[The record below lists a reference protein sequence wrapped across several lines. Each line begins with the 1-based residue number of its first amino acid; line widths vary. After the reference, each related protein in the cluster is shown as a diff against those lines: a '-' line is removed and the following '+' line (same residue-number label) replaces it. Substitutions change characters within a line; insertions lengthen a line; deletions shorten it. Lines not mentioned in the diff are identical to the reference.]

1 MIMKKL
7 TESDR
12 NELLAYLLME
22 PEINAF
28 FIGVIENHSLECDEV
43 TVYVEDSD
51 GNGAWDIV
59 LLRYCENY
67 IIYGNSENFDLISVV
82 RFLQKERILD
92 SVNGKASIIR
102 KIAPYFPQ
110 MQMEEKSVLRLDS
123 NSEAASGSSKAK
135 ARILTPND
143 AKKITELYEQNEHF
157 RHHSAEL
164 REKAIARHRANLM
177 EGGIAVGLIY
187 NHRMVSVA
195 EIIADNDMIGLIVG
209 VATHPKYYG
218 RGFATQT
225 IAALCA
231 EAFRRGKK
239 YVCVLHDETANVEM
253 LKRVGFQEKSHYS
266 LLHKQYA

>member
-1 MIMKKL
+1 MKKL

-12 NELLAYLLME
+12 SDLIEYLLFE

-43 TVYVEDSD
+43 TVYVEDSED
-51 GNGAWDIV
+51 HSWDVV

-67 IIYGNSENFDLISVV
+67 IIYGNKENFDLVAVV
-82 RFLQKERILD
+82 NFLQRARILD

-110 MQMEEKSVLRLDS
+110 MQLEEKSVMRLDK
-123 NSEAASGSSKAK
+123 NSEAPSEGSKAK
-135 ARILTPND
+135 VRVLTPDD
-143 AKKITELYEQNEHF
+143 AKKITNLYAQNENYRAHD
-157 RHHSAEL
+157 SES
-164 REKAIARHRANLM
+164 RERAIAEHRANLAG
-177 EGGIAVGLIY
+177 GGIAVGLIY
-187 NHRMVSVA
+187 NHKLVSVA

-225 IAALCA
+225 IAALCD

-239 YVCVLHDETANVEM
+239 YVCVLHDESDNINI
-253 LKRVGFQEKSHYS
+253 LKNVGFKEKNQYS
-266 LLHKQYA
+266 LLHRHYG

>member
-1 MIMKKL
+1 MRKL
-7 TESDR
+7 KESDR
-12 NELLAYLLME
+12 SDLLEYLLLE

-43 TVYVEDSD
+43 TVYVEDGD
-51 GNGAWDIV
+51 GDGVWDIV

-67 IIYGNSENFDLISVV
+67 IIYGNTENFDLVSVV
-82 RFLQKERILD
+82 NFLQKDRILD

-102 KIAPYFPQ
+102 KLAPYFPQ

-123 NSEAASGSSKAK
+123 DSEAASEAGKAK
-135 ARILTPND
+135 ARVLTPND
-143 AKKITELYEQNEHF
+143 ARKITELYEKNEYI
-157 RHHSAEL
+157 RHQSAES
-164 REKAIARHRANLM
+164 REKAIAEHRANIAG
-177 EGGIAVGLIY
+177 GGIAVGLIY
-187 NHRMVSVA
+187 NHRLVSVA

-239 YVCVLHDETANVEM
+239 YVCVLHDETVNVEM

>member
-1 MIMKKL
+1 MKKL

-12 NELLAYLLME
+12 RDLLEYLLFE

-43 TVYVEDSD
+43 TVYVEDSNGD
-51 GNGAWDIV
+51 GTWDVV

-67 IIYGNSENFDLISVV
+67 IIYGNKENFDLISVV
-82 RFLQKERILD
+82 NFLQRERILD

-110 MQMEEKSVLRLDS
+110 MQMEEKSVLRLDK
-123 NSEAASGSSKAK
+123 NSEAPPENNKTK
-135 ARILTPND
+135 VRVLTPDD
-143 AKKITELYEQNEHF
+143 ARKITNLYAQNENY
-157 RHHSAEL
+157 RAQDLQS
-164 REKAIARHRANLM
+164 REKATAEHRANLAG
-177 EGGIAVGLIY
+177 GGIAVGLIY
-187 NHRMVSVA
+187 NHKLVSVA

-239 YVCVLHDETANVEM
+239 YVCVLHDESDNISI
-253 LKRVGFQEKSHYS
+253 LKHVGFQEKSHYS